1 MENNQRNE
9 GQECEYV
16 VTSHRSPRTTGAL
29 ITGAISGFVG
39 WIAAET
45 YTWSKFLPFNR
56 EVAKRTR
63 ADILGRGGLGA
74 GISES
79 GAFNGASGAG
89 NHIIEEAHRLSL
101 IEEPGFGFAK
111 RVIQFGG
118 RGTVAL
124 VAGVAA
130 GLAGIGAYLAFA
142 PKREEPTLTLSK
154 NSHTR
159 IIVDRDGD
167 EKEPQGKREKNW
179 QKSVQ
184 EEKTAESRMG
194 V

>member
-1 MENNQRNE
+1 MPVESVN
-9 GQECEYV
+9 
-16 VTSHRSPRTTGAL
+16 
-29 ITGAISGFVG
+29 
-39 WIAAET
+39 
-45 YTWSKFLPFNR
+45 
-56 EVAKRTR
+56 
-63 ADILGRGGLGA
+63 LGGTKP
-74 GISES
+74 ES
-79 GAFNGASGAG
+79 GGF
-89 NHIIEEAHRLSL
+89 RLSL

-142 PKREEPTLTLSK
+142 PKREEQNLTLSN

-159 IIVDRDGD
+159 IITEKDGY
-167 EKEPQGKREKNW
+167 EREHQGKREKNW